1 MDREQFIEEAK
12 ESGLPN
18 SAIQEM
24 LEIHEQAAHYGN
36 PIPYSL
42 NYSTLSDNDFSYTY
56 SKEHISATQP

>member
-18 SAIQEM
+18 LAIQEI
-24 LEIHEQAAHYGN
+24 LKIHEKSARDGN

-42 NYSTLSDNDFSYTY
+42 DYSTLSDNDFSYTY
-56 SKEHISATQP
+56 SKDHISATQP